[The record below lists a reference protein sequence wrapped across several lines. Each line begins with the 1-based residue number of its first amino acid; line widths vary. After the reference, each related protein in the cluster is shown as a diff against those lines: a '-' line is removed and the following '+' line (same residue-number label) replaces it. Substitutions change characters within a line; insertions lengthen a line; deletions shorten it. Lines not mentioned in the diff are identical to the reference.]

1 MSGKNMA
8 DGNTNDPAESPE
20 KGADPDAEEYSRRGF
35 METAGAMGAAGATAG
50 LAGCIGGDDSEGT
63 SEGDFLWWTMR
74 GYIQEE
80 EQALRDTAAEFE
92 DWSDEEVNL
101 TTEVITWDQVFES
114 WASAIQGRNTP
125 NVSEMA
131 NEHAVDYGDRGVVRP
146 NTELFNQFDDWYDTP
161 SYWGNYEDDVWGFP
175 WFVEV
180 RNFYAN
186 TEILNE
192 AGHDGTPETWQE
204 MISMA
209 QDVTDETDYT
219 GFVSP
224 GAQSTG
230 TGQVLYGA
238 TVQSGGEFY
247 NYEDD
252 QWTVELDSPTSLFSH
267 LWMASLQEE
276 WDIAPGGWAGMD
288 GTDAEQLYREGEAAF
303 MVNSGDAANNMVSN
317 DEDIADVTNLELM
330 PEGPAGNNTVF
341 MGGSCLSVFESDY
354 TEHDVDDEL
363 SLSFIEYM
371 TSPDTMEG
379 YYPDATPN
387 FLPVREAQE
396 EIPPFTENPTDIPD
410 EWIQNR
416 LDQASDSARY
426 GITGPQRNA
435 PFLGDLEGS
444 LDAYSVA
451 ISGIL
456 GADQDPGQAIVDQAN
471 QARQTI
477 NESDAVD
484 YELEENTEAPSV
496 DDIPSELQDWVEG
509 NGDTPQIWTPDE

>member
-1 MSGKNMA
+1 MSQRDMSG
-8 DGNTNDPAESPE
+8 GNTHDTAEPSASTDE
-20 KGADPDAEEYSRRGF
+20 PDAEEYSRRGF

-50 LAGCIGGDDSEGT
+50 LAGCVGGDDTEGT
-63 SEGDFLWWTMR
+63 GEGDFLWWTMR

-92 DWSDEEVNL
+92 NWSDEEVNL

-114 WASAIQGRNTP
+114 WASAIQGQNTP

-131 NEHAVDYGDRGVVRP
+131 NEHAVDYGSRGVVRP
-146 NTELFNQFDDWYDTP
+146 NTELFNEYDDWYDTP
-161 SYWGNYEDDVWGFP
+161 SYWGNYDGEVWGFP

-186 TEILNE
+186 TDILE
-192 AGHDGTPETWQE
+192 DAGHDSVPETWEE
-204 MISMA
+204 MVDTA
-209 QDVTDETDYT
+209 TDVESETDKT
-219 GFVSP
+219 GFVSA
-224 GAQSTG
+224 GSQSTG

-238 TVQSGGEFY
+238 AVQAGGEFY

-252 QWTVELDSPTSLFSH
+252 QWTVELDSPTSLFAH
-267 LWMASLQEE
+267 LWMASMQEE
-276 WDIAPGGWAGMD
+276 WEIGPGGWAGMD

-303 MVNSGDAANNMVSN
+303 MINSGDAANSMI
-317 DEDIADVTNLELM
+317 DEGDAVADSTSLELI
-330 PEGPAGNNTVF
+330 PEGPMGTNTAF
-341 MGGSCLSVFESDY
+341 MGGSCLSAFESDF
-354 TEHDVDDEL
+354 TQHNVEDGL
-363 SLSFIEYM
+363 SMSFIEYM
-371 TSPDTMEG
+371 TNPDTMEG

-396 EIPPFTENPTDIPD
+396 ELPPFTENPTDIPD

-435 PFLGDLEGS
+435 PFLGDLEGTT
-444 LDAYSVA
+444 DAYSVA

-456 GADQDPGQAIVDQAN
+456 GANHDPKEALVDLAN
-471 QARQTI
+471 DVRSTI
-477 NESDAVD
+477 SDSDAVD
-484 YELEENTEAPSV
+484 YELEQSDEQPSL
-496 DDIPSELQDWVEG
+496 DDPPDELQDWIDG
-509 NGDTPQIWTPDE
+509 SNGTPQIWNPYE